1 LTESKVGERPATLD
15 EMTSLVFKLV
25 RALKA
30 ADADGALQEKAVD
43 YLKRKGLV
51 RGPFRQD
58 LAAADGPGDAPPSDW
73 KLVPVEPTD
82 QMIEE
87 ICCSMDRPD
96 WVVHARQAWKAALI
110 SAPERTA

>member
-1 LTESKVGERPATLD
+1 
-15 EMTSLVFKLV
+15 
-25 RALKA
+25 
-30 ADADGALQEKAVD
+30 
-43 YLKRKGLV
+43 
-51 RGPFRQD
+51 
-58 LAAADGPGDAPPSDW
+58 
-73 KLVPVEPTD
+73 VPVEPTD